1 MYKYFKKYKY
11 QEEKCAKS
19 FIPPTIL
26 MQNLFLR
33 GYAGLQA
40 GGAAPLHLQE
50 GQGRVGQ
57 PATKE
62 ESLYD
67 SRHNW

>member
-1 MYKYFKKYKY
+1 
-11 QEEKCAKS
+11 
-19 FIPPTIL
+19 

>member
-1 MYKYFKKYKY
+1 
-11 QEEKCAKS
+11 
-19 FIPPTIL
+19 

-67 SRHNW
+67 SRHNWEISSAKRTQKIV